1 MNSGKLPQI
10 LFGTRHGERI
20 NPDINIYIKGLVP
33 DTEKKKEKK
42 KKEL

>member
-10 LFGTRHGERI
+10 LFGIRHGEQI

-33 DTEKKKEKK
+33 DTEKKKKK
-42 KKEL
+42 NYKF